1 MLMAEIS
8 REAFLI
14 YFIKLIH
21 VRQASHCS
29 HELEDFFV
37 DRRHGH
43 LKKYL
48 RNVQCF
54 LNFSKS
60 WKKKMTR
67 GESSFCC
74 TN

>member
-37 DRRHGH
+37 DRRHGR

-48 RNVQCF
+48 RDV
-54 LNFSKS
+54 
-60 WKKKMTR
+60 
-67 GESSFCC
+67 
-74 TN
+74 